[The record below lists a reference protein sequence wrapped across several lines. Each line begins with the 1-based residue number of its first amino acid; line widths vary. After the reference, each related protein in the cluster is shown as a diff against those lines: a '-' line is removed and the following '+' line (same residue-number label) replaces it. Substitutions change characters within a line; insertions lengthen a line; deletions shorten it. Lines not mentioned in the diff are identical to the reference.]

1 MEKQN
6 LNESWDEIKE
16 EISKTWTKLTK
27 EDLNYIKGDLSKLR
41 ERLHDIY
48 DGIKDKEIE
57 EKLNEIFEK
66 TSSKI
71 KKTYEDT
78 TQKLSAMLEEVK
90 EYAKK
95 GIDTVKDKVP
105 DTFEQTR
112 ECIKKNP
119 IQSVIIS
126 LALGFIIG
134 SIISPK
140 R

>member
-1 MEKQN
+1 MKTENNLKQ
-6 LNESWDEIKE
+6 K
-16 EISKTWTKLTK
+16 
-27 EDLNYIKGDLSKLR
+27 
-41 ERLHDIY
+41 
-48 DGIKDKEIE
+48 E
-57 EKLNEIFEK
+57 EKLNEILEK

-71 KKTYEDT
+71 KKAYEDT
-78 TQKLSAMLEEVK
+78 TEKVSAMLEELK

-119 IQSVIIS
+119 IQSVVIS

-134 SIISPK
+134 SIINPK